1 MLAAEWNALLRELG
15 VGIRQLRHVL
25 GWSQERVANRAIT
38 SQGSVSRLESGTC
51 ASVSLHSLVVVLRV
65 LDDGISQLDGVILS
79 PSLQVLLTFARGFD
93 GAVLAPLDPHLV
105 TLLSAYHQLAPAQQE
120 AVARFVDATVARPA
134 ARVQQAGT

>member
-1 MLAAEWNALLRELG
+1 MLAAEWRALLRELG
-15 VGIRQLRHVL
+15 VGIRQLRRVL
-25 GWSQERVANRAIT
+25 GWSQDGLAARAVT

-51 ASVSLHSLVVVLRV
+51 EHVSFHSLVVVLRV

-79 PSLQVLLTFARGFD
+79 PPLQVLLTFARGFD
-93 GAVLAPLDPHLV
+93 GAVLQPLDPTLV
-105 TLLSAYHQLAPAQQE
+105 TLLTAYHQLAPAQQQ